1 MDSNDIKKETE
12 LRVLEAKRLIEE
24 EKTNGVEMDKFI
36 EVQMQLFEL
45 TAKLINLGAASKE
58 INEITNLIEEING
71 IMIRKIK

>member
-45 TAKLINLGAASKE
+45 TAKLINLGVASKE

-71 IMIRKIK
+71 IMISKIK